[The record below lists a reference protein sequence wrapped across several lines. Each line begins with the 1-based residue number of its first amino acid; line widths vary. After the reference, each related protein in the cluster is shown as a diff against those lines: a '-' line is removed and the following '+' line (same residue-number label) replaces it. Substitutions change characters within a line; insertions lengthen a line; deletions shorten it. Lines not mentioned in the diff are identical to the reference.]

1 MFNFKNLINLRVL
14 LTINQKKNFLFLLI
28 LMVFAMFLEILIL
41 KFIFILLNSF
51 SENSINEDS
60 SIFKLID
67 NLKIELNI
75 NLLII
80 IIIFFVLFFKTILNL
95 FINWKKGKFIF
106 KTKEELSK
114 NFLSGYLYMPRL
126 FHMRVNTSELIKNIT
141 TEIDSLISSLLSL
154 SNMFLE
160 IILLTGLSIFLLF
173 LNFKVTLACL
183 LLFILFSFLLS
194 KFNSKKTINL
204 GKQRVLIIQKRL
216 KNIIEALTGSKT
228 FEITGARDKVMT
240 DFNLNNSKLAK
251 ISVETFFR
259 NTAPKP
265 LFEVFTAMVITIVL
279 LIVIGQNIAIN
290 FIIPTLGVF
299 LTASYRLI
307 PSFSNFMSS
316 LQGFQYSIQSLDNL
330 SKDNQKFK
338 KNKFITSNKKFDFKN
353 VIELKNISFDYQ
365 NSENIKKNLI
375 LKNLNLKISKGS
387 KIGITGESG
396 SGKSTLIDIIMGLLP
411 IQRGEIKI
419 DEKNINQNIDG
430 WQKNISC
437 VPQEVFILDDTL
449 KKNVAFGVDEKDINN
464 NKVFQVLDQAGLG
477 SFVKN
482 LEKNIDTTIGERGE
496 RISGGQKQRI
506 GIARALYFN
515 PELLIFDEATSSLD
529 KKTEE
534 RIINEI
540 FEKNRDKTIL
550 FISHNLKVLNYC
562 DKIYEIKNKTL
573 NQIS

>member
-1 MFNFKNLINLRVL
+1 MFNFKNLINLREL
-14 LTINQKKNFLFLLI
+14 LTTNQKKNFLLLLI
-28 LMVFAMFLEILIL
+28 LMVFAMFMEILIL

-51 SENSINEDS
+51 SENSINDDS
-60 SIFKLID
+60 SIFSLI
-67 NLKIELNI
+67 NSLKIELNI

-106 KTKEELSK
+106 RTKEELSK

-183 LLFILFSFLLS
+183 FLFILFSFLLS

-204 GKQRVLIIQKRL
+204 GKLRVSVIQKRL

-228 FEITGARDKVMT
+228 FEITGARDKVMA
-240 DFNLNNSKLAK
+240 DFNLNNSKLAE

-290 FIIPTLGVF
+290 FILPTLGVF

-338 KNKFITSNKKFDFKN
+338 KNKFSPSDKKFYFKN
-353 VIELKNISFDYQ
+353 IMELKNISFDYQ
-365 NSENIKKNLI
+365 NSGKMEENFI
-375 LKNLNLKISKGS
+375 LKNLNLNISKGS

-411 IQRGEIKI
+411 VQKGEIEI
-419 DEKNINQNIDG
+419 DEIDINQNIDG

-449 KKNVAFGVDEKDINN
+449 NKNVAFGVDEKDINRD
-464 NKVFQVLDQAGLG
+464 KVLKVLDQAGLG

-482 LEKNIDTTIGERGE
+482 LEKNIDTMIGERGE

-540 FEKNRDKTIL
+540 FEKNSDKTIL
-550 FISHNLKVLNYC
+550 FISHNLKVLNNC

-573 NQIS
+573 NQIN

>member
-1 MFNFKNLINLRVL
+1 MFNFKNLINLRAL
-14 LTINQKKNFLFLLI
+14 LTINQKKNFLLLLV
-28 LMVFAMFLEILIL
+28 LMVFAMFMEILIL

-51 SENSINEDS
+51 SENSINENS
-60 SIFKLID
+60 SIFELID
-67 NLKIELNI
+67 NLKIELDI

-80 IIIFFVLFFKTILNL
+80 IIIFFVLFLKTILNL

-204 GKQRVLIIQKRL
+204 GKQRVSVIQKRL

-228 FEITGARDKVMT
+228 FEITGARDKVMA
-240 DFNLNNSKLAK
+240 DFNLNNSKLAE

-338 KNKFITSNKKFDFKN
+338 KNKFISSNEKFNFKN
-353 VIELKNISFDYQ
+353 IMELKNISFDYQ
-365 NSENIKKNLI
+365 NSENMKKNLI
-375 LKNLNLKISKGS
+375 LNNLNLKISKGS

-411 IQRGEIKI
+411 IQKGEIKI

-464 NKVFQVLDQAGLG
+464 NKVLQVLDQAGLG

>member
-1 MFNFKNLINLRVL
+1 
-14 LTINQKKNFLFLLI
+14 
-28 LMVFAMFLEILIL
+28 
-41 KFIFILLNSF
+41 
-51 SENSINEDS
+51 
-60 SIFKLID
+60 
-67 NLKIELNI
+67 
-75 NLLII
+75 
-80 IIIFFVLFFKTILNL
+80 
-95 FINWKKGKFIF
+95 
-106 KTKEELSK
+106 
-114 NFLSGYLYMPRL
+114 MPRL

-183 LLFILFSFLLS
+183 LFILFSFLLS

-228 FEITGARDKVMT
+228 FEITGARDKVMA

-251 ISVETFFR
+251 ISVETFR

-411 IQRGEIKI
+411 IQKGEIKI

-430 WQKNISC
+430 WQKKIL
-437 VPQEVFILDDTL
+437 VVFL
-449 KKNVAFGVDEKDINN
+449 KKF
-464 NKVFQVLDQAGLG
+464 
-477 SFVKN
+477 
-482 LEKNIDTTIGERGE
+482 
-496 RISGGQKQRI
+496 
-506 GIARALYFN
+506 
-515 PELLIFDEATSSLD
+515 
-529 KKTEE
+529 
-534 RIINEI
+534 
-540 FEKNRDKTIL
+540 L
-550 FISHNLKVLNYC
+550 F
-562 DKIYEIKNKTL
+562 
-573 NQIS
+573 